1 MDTDSIVLPDDPL
14 LDILLEDNN
23 QPSQVRRYTIIVMGI
38 CSILFLV
45 LLILS
50 LLFIVTNK
58 QQLWSVTTNASMT
71 TTNTSMTTTNTS
83 MAITNTSMTT
93 TNTSV
98 TTTST
103 FLASDALKT
112 ISKHLFYYVVQMF
125 VMYDLNFFGDI
136 IVFF

>member
-23 QPSQVRRYTIIVMGI
+23 QPSQIRRYTIIVMGI

-50 LLFIVTNK
+50 LVFIVTNK
-58 QQLWSVTTNASMT
+58 QQLWSVT
-71 TTNTSMTTTNTS
+71 
-83 MAITNTSMTT
+83 TNTSMTT